1 MAFATID
8 VTKGITGTIPV
19 ANGGTGLASG
29 TTGQFLKFTGSTTVA
44 SAAVDP
50 GITEYDE
57 WVITSSFTGDAD
69 PIASNWAR
77 NSTFTKLGTGM
88 SQSSGIFTF
97 PSTGIWK
104 MEFSINNANNNGDDR
119 NLGGFIQC
127 TVNNASYSNYGATE
141 TAIARN
147 SSSTWYMTQYCT
159 ATLDVTSTSNC
170 KAKFKVVKVDS
181 NTETQCESAL
191 FKTGVR
197 FTRMGDT

>member
-127 TVNNASYSNYGATE
+127 TVNNSAYSNYGATE